1 MTIREMLAFYIHPGV
16 QELWIFLSCS
26 VALSMRLTTGVCLS
40 GFNQTWN
47 ELISAW
53 KRLCRWAIIMLMVNQ
68 VIREENK
75 KLLTFLKYTIIFE
88 NLENNVVSS
97 TSQK

>member
-1 MTIREMLAFYIHPGV
+1 
-16 QELWIFLSCS
+16 
-26 VALSMRLTTGVCLS
+26 
-40 GFNQTWN
+40 
-47 ELISAW
+47 
-53 KRLCRWAIIMLMVNQ
+53 MLMVNQ